1 LTKDGDLHPKT
12 RSPDSGLFLNSNK
25 SQIRNSFLNYPKH
38 TSVRNLTTYDFRF
51 FKKLNTFIFKL
62 FMEVP
67 FTTSD
72 FQLSALEKIIIVQL
86 LKKKKFISSENVLFD
101 KFFFNKISKSK
112 LSKKKEDCLK
122 FIFNKAI
129 TYLKSEFKTVD
140 NKKFLK
146 LKKQKLNTEF
156 YEHYF
161 GDIAREQSVPIE
173 CFYDY
178 SLYNKTKNSLIPKSI
193 SKQYL
198 EKIKL
203 NSKFIQKIKDYLNNY
218 FMKWFCKFNLK
229 KIQRK
234 VYQWEQVLTN
244 FGFNK
249 GLKIIVDRINSRNN
263 KLFWTLNETQ
273 IAMKIA
279 LNCLSST

>member
-1 LTKDGDLHPKT
+1 
-12 RSPDSGLFLNSNK
+12 
-25 SQIRNSFLNYPKH
+25 
-38 TSVRNLTTYDFRF
+38 
-51 FKKLNTFIFKL
+51 
-62 FMEVP
+62 MEVP

-72 FQLSALEKIIIVQL
+72 FGLSSLEKIIIIQL

-129 TYLKSEFKTVD
+129 THLKSEFKNFN
-140 NKKFLK
+140 NKEFLK
-146 LKKQKLNTEF
+146 LKKQKLNIEF

-161 GDIAREQSVPIE
+161 GDIAREHKVPIE
-173 CFYDY
+173 SFYDY

-203 NSKFIQKIKDYLNNY
+203 NSEFIQKIKDYLNNC
-218 FMKWFCKFNLK
+218 FMKWFYKFNSK

-234 VYQWEQVLTN
+234 VYQWEQILTD
-244 FGFNK
+244 FGFNE
-249 GLKIIVDRINSRNN
+249 GLKVIVDRINSRNN

-273 IAMKIA
+273 IEMKME